1 MPLDT
6 LYLCIFQGFETMPAT
21 KDTKTKTWAALFYY
35 TDGTGKRRKKHKRG
49 FKTKKEA
56 EQWERE
62 YLTSRHFGRDMTFGA
77 VCDLWFEDNQN
88 KLKISTLRNYESVVD
103 YGLKS
108 WRNLRMEDIDERT
121 IIALQNDLV
130 RRGLA
135 PSTINKYETAAHT
148 LYSYGARL
156 CGVTRDPF
164 KNVKKA
170 GKPSKK
176 RVTFWTLDEYTA
188 FAETLD
194 EEKRTPF
201 DVLFYTGIR
210 IGELMALTVADID
223 LERKRLHVDKTLAW
237 HERGGETVHEP
248 KTESSAR
255 DIALPSFLCDEL
267 RAYITRIYGAGKESR
282 VFWLSHQA
290 YIDTLK
296 RYCEERPDVKRITVH
311 DLRHSHVALLINQ
324 GVDALTIS
332 ERLGH
337 AKVSTTLNIYGHLY
351 PDKQAAVADML
362 DSVNRGSNTVL

>member
-1 MPLDT
+1 MS
-6 LYLCIFQGFETMPAT
+6 AT
-21 KDTKTKTWAALFYY
+21 KDTKTRTWEVQFRYK
-35 TDGTGKRRKKHKRG
+35 DGSGKLRRIHRRG
-49 FKTKKEA
+49 FATKKEA
-56 EQWERE
+56 EQWERD
-62 YLTSRHFGRDMTFGA
+62 YLSARHFGADMTFGA

-88 KLKISTLRNYESVVD
+88 KLKISTIRNYENVVD
-103 YGLKS
+103 YALKS

-135 PSTINKYETAAHT
+135 PSTINKYETAAHA
-148 LYSYGARL
+148 LYNYGARL

-164 KNVKKA
+164 KNIKKA

-176 RVTFWTLDEYTA
+176 RVTFWTLDEYNA

-194 EEKRTPF
+194 DEKRTPF

-210 IGELMALTVADID
+210 IGELMALTLDDID
-223 LERKRLHVDKTLAW
+223 LQRKRLHVDKTLAW

-248 KTESSAR
+248 KTETSAR

-267 RAYITRIYGAGKESR
+267 QEYMSRIYGAKKSAR

-290 YIDTLK
+290 YIDTLN
-296 RYCEERPDVKRITVH
+296 RYCAEHPDVKRITVH
-311 DLRHSHVALLINQ
+311 DLRHSHVALLINK

-351 PDKQAAVADML
+351 PDKQTAVADML
-362 DSVNRGSNTVL
+362 DTVNRGGNLVSKE